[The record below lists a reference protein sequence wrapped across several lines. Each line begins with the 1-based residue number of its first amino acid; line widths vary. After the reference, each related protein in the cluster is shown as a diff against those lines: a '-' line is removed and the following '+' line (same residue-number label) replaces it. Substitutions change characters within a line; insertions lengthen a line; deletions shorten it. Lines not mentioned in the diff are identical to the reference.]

1 MTDAEILAAVHERL
15 DLAHMDTIAIRRRLS
30 RHTYTSVHRRY
41 WDERIA
47 LDSLLPG
54 MTLAELLASEHWLV
68 REAALV
74 VLGAAPADVPGVGPH
89 RAAGMP
95 APRT

>member
-1 MTDAEILAAVHERL
+1 MTDADILAAVHERL

-30 RHTYTSVHRRY
+30 RHTFTSVHRRY

-54 MTLAELLASEHWLV
+54 TTLAELLASEHWLV
-68 REAALV
+68 REATLI
-74 VLGAAPADVPGVGPH
+74 VLGAAPADVRGNGPH
-89 RAAGMP
+89 DAAELP
-95 APRT
+95 APRS